1 MARDLNFPV
10 TIIIA
15 PTVREPDGVA
25 LSSRNK
31 YLEGELRAQAT
42 VLWQA
47 IQKAQAIIRSATN
60 PVKAALLKIQLQRL
74 IERQPAARVDYIEFF
89 EPATLQP
96 VATVQRGSH
105 LALAVFIGKT
115 RLIDNAPL

>member
-10 TIIIA
+10 KIIVA
-15 PTVREPDGVA
+15 PTVREPDGLA

-31 YLEGELRAQAT
+31 YLEGELRTQAA

-47 IQKAQAIIRSATN
+47 IQKAQAAVRRSKA
-60 PVKAALLKIQLQRL
+60 PVKAASLKNQLRQL

-89 EPATLQP
+89 DPATLRP
-96 VATVQRGSH
+96 LARVQHGSH
-105 LALAVFIGKT
+105 MALAVFIGKT
-115 RLIDNAPL
+115 RLIDNAPF